1 MTKETSTNKLFNPL
15 IGVDIARLEQEM
27 ERYQT
32 LLDEQADHAY
42 SVAEEA
48 RNLGLDPKPFVEIPR
63 ANDLAGRTEKLL
75 IEHLESYPVAD
86 DIRTLLAEHDRETT
100 RL

>member
-1 MTKETSTNKLFNPL
+1 MSK
-15 IGVDIARLEQEM
+15 
-27 ERYQT
+27 
-32 LLDEQADHAY
+32 DHAY

-100 RL
+100 SIMMAQRLRRDSGKGVRHGQIDRCWIASRTCDSY

>member
-1 MTKETSTNKLFNPL
+1 MTKETSTNELNPL
-15 IGVDIARLEQEM
+15 IGVDVARLEQEM

-48 RNLGLDPKPFVEIPR
+48 RNLGLDPNHSLKFLGQMIWLDAQKNCLLSTLNPIQLQMIYAPYLPSMTVKRPR
-63 ANDLAGRTEKLL
+63 L
-75 IEHLESYPVAD
+75 
-86 DIRTLLAEHDRETT
+86 
-100 RL
+100 